1 MLNIFKVEGQGFKV
15 DATRLTAHSKFLHKM
30 LFDGDGLLGAATEGT
45 VDNPIIIQGCTFER
59 FANFLKWLN
68 HECVS
73 YCSIITL
80 Y

>member
-1 MLNIFKVEGQGFKV
+1 
-15 DATRLTAHSKFLHKM
+15 M
-30 LFDGDGLLGAATEGT
+30 LFDGDGLLGTATEGT